1 MNTYEVGNDDRLS
14 SRSQAIRDGRLID
27 ITRQAGRVG
36 FRVPVAITRA
46 AWQDC
51 VEWADTTA
59 SHETEDCRLHDLLRE
74 LNERAV
80 LASELDPE
88 GVALMRFYRVPA
100 GAEHTV
106 AEVTTLALH
115 SGMDEHDMPIITI
128 SLAGEADYSA
138 A

>member
-1 MNTYEVGNDDRLS
+1 MNTYEAKQVGNNDRLGG
-14 SRSQAIRDGRLID
+14 REQAIRDGRLID

-59 SHETEDCRLHDLLRE
+59 SHESQDCRLHDLLRE
-74 LNERAV
+74 LNEGAV

-88 GVALMRFYRVPA
+88 GVALMRFYRIPA
-100 GAEHTV
+100 GANQIV

-115 SGMDEHDMPIITI
+115 SGMDEHDMPIVTI
-128 SLAGEADYSA
+128 SLASEAE
-138 A
+138 

>member
-1 MNTYEVGNDDRLS
+1 MNTYELGNDDRLS
-14 SRSQAIRDGRLID
+14 SRAQAIRDGQLID

-36 FRVPVAITRA
+36 FRVPVAISRA
-46 AWQDC
+46 AWLDC
-51 VEWADTTA
+51 VEWADTAA
-59 SHETEDCRLHDLLRE
+59 SPETEDHRLHDLLRE

-100 GAEHTV
+100 GAKHTE
-106 AEVTTLALH
+106 AEVTTVALH

-138 A
+138 V

>member
-1 MNTYEVGNDDRLS
+1 MHPESERPDNNDRLS
-14 SRSQAIRDGRLID
+14 DRAQAIRDGRLID

-36 FRVPVAITRA
+36 FRVSVAITRA

-59 SHETEDCRLHDLLRE
+59 SPENEDGRLHDLLRE

-88 GVALMRFYRVPA
+88 GLALMRFYRIPA
-100 GAEHTV
+100 GSNHTV
-106 AEVTTLALH
+106 AEVTTLSLL
-115 SGMDEHDMPIITI
+115 SGMDEHDMPVITI
-128 SLAGEADYSA
+128 SLAIEN
-138 A
+138 

>member
-1 MNTYEVGNDDRLS
+1 MHYESEQPGNNDRLIG
-14 SRSQAIRDGRLID
+14 RTQAIHDGRLID

-59 SHETEDCRLHDLLRE
+59 SHENEVSRLHDLLRE
-74 LNERAV
+74 LNERTV

-88 GVALMRFYRVPA
+88 GVALMRFYRTPA
-100 GAEHTV
+100 GANHTL
-106 AEVTTLALH
+106 AEVTTIHLH
-115 SGMDEHDMPIITI
+115 SGMDEHDMPVITI
-128 SLAGEADYSA
+128 SLAGEN
-138 A
+138 

>member
-1 MNTYEVGNDDRLS
+1 MNTHAVGNDDRLS
-14 SRSQAIRDGRLID
+14 SRAQAIRDGRLID

-100 GAEHTV
+100 GAKHTV
-106 AEVTTLALH
+106 AAVTTLALQ

-128 SLAGEADYSA
+128 SLAGEVDDSA
-138 A
+138 V

>member
-1 MNTYEVGNDDRLS
+1 MNTYEVGNDERLS
-14 SRSQAIRDGRLID
+14 SRSQAIRDGRLMD

-46 AWQDC
+46 AWRDC

-59 SHETEDCRLHDLLRE
+59 SHEAEDRRLHDLLRE

-100 GAEHTV
+100 GAKHTV
-106 AEVTTLALH
+106 AEVTPLALH

-128 SLAGEADYSA
+128 SLASEADYSA

>member
-1 MNTYEVGNDDRLS
+1 MNTHEFGNDDRLS
-14 SRSQAIRDGRLID
+14 SRAQAIRDGRLID

-36 FRVPVAITRA
+36 FRVPVAVTRA
-46 AWQDC
+46 AWLDC
-51 VEWADTTA
+51 VEWADTAA
-59 SHETEDCRLHDLLRE
+59 SGETEDRRLHDLLRE

-88 GVALMRFYRVPA
+88 GVSLMRFYRVPA
-100 GAEHTV
+100 GAKHTV

-128 SLAGEADYSA
+128 SLAGEADDSA
-138 A
+138 V

>member
-1 MNTYEVGNDDRLS
+1 MSTHAVSNDDRLS
-14 SRSQAIRDGRLID
+14 SRAQAIRDGRLID

-36 FRVPVAITRA
+36 FRVPVAISRA
-46 AWQDC
+46 AWLDC
-51 VEWADTTA
+51 VEWADTAA
-59 SHETEDCRLHDLLRE
+59 SDETEDRRLHDLLRE

-100 GAEHTV
+100 GAKHTV

-128 SLAGEADYSA
+128 SLAGEVDDSA
-138 A
+138 V